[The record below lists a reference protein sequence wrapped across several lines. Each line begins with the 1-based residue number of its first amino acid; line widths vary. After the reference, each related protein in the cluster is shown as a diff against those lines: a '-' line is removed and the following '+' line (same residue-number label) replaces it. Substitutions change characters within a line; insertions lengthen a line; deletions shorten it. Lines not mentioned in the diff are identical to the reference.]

1 MIKWSWFGWCGAM
14 VAWDTC
20 CECFPNL
27 DFKGRTC
34 TSLFL
39 GFCFICFL
47 FLSGT
52 ECNSFVHRL
61 ISSYSHRHQAFGTDW
76 NNTGASCAFPGSQ
89 QALSIENDHIHD
101 MFSHRMAACRRN
113 SQMSGAPQYSPRSST
128 HAVAQVM
135 PIPVSGIFTSIF
147 RFMSCLI
154 WLHCKITVWR

>member
-1 MIKWSWFGWCGAM
+1 M

-27 DFKGRTC
+27 DFK
-34 TSLFL
+34 
-39 GFCFICFL
+39 
-47 FLSGT
+47 
-52 ECNSFVHRL
+52 
-61 ISSYSHRHQAFGTDW
+61 
-76 NNTGASCAFPGSQ
+76 GSQ

-135 PIPVSGIFTSIF
+135 PIPLPEFRLNLPVAGEVNINVSFSTKFDYSSSME
-147 RFMSCLI
+147 FMGTMVI
-154 WLHCKITVWR
+154 